1 MREKNK
7 KRCNIFVIVTQLFCY
22 VMLTRCVCY
31 GDIMM
36 MFHDDIFIIN
46 SNMTKYRPLC
56 SFHEPGHERSTEKL
70 LNCIAEITSV
80 QLNWFW
86 YKAISKLSNVCNWRS
101 TTCDCQCVCASESIL
116 YWDLRCDLMKIE
128 ICFIMKSDFCF
139 NYFFV
144 ISRHFGQYEFCW

>member
-1 MREKNK
+1 MPVFNVDKFVFSCLAKCWLIFETNFSKLLSQEIFETK
-7 KRCNIFVIVTQLFCY
+7 KCNIFVIVTQLFCY

-56 SFHEPGHERSTEKL
+56 SFHERSHERSTEKL

-86 YKAISKLSNVCNWRS
+86 YKAISKLSNVCDWRS
-101 TTCDCQCVCASESIL
+101 TTCDCQCVCASESI
-116 YWDLRCDLMKIE
+116 YIGIWD
-128 ICFIMKSDFCF
+128 
-139 NYFFV
+139 V
-144 ISRHFGQYEFCW
+144 I